1 MSAIQPARHRSPVS
15 PLGRPAR
22 TVLVSNRLPLT
33 AQLES
38 GAIRLQP
45 SDGGLASGLR
55 TVHRP
60 AGGLWVGWC
69 GLDRVPPPEQHR
81 LLTNRL
87 RDSGA
92 IPIYLSAEEVAGYYR
107 GYSNGALWP
116 VLHDCLRPPQATSR
130 DWELYLAVNQRY
142 AEVVAQHVRADDQVW
157 IHDYHLMLL
166 PRLLRSRCPGLRIGF
181 FLHTPFPTPA
191 SFATLREA
199 SELLAGMLGA
209 DLIGFHTRDYVRN
222 FASAARLLLGLGA
235 ARSEGPDRIRDTRI
249 LACPMGIDV
258 SRFTALTRRPAVIAA
273 ATRIRAQ
280 AGGPLFVGV
289 DRLDY
294 TKGIP
299 ERLLAFERLLET
311 MPHLRRSAR
320 LVQVAVPSRVDAHGY
335 AETRRA
341 VESLVSRINRR
352 FGEASWSPVD
362 YRYCSVDPESLAA
375 LYRAADV
382 MLVTPLCDGMNL
394 VAKEFVAC
402 RDDENGVLVLS
413 SRAGAAAELH
423 AAVLTDP
430 DNCDDLLRAFSQ
442 AITMQPP
449 ERQQRM
455 RRLRLAVESHDI
467 AHWRDSFLSK
477 LRLPERWPGLG
488 ARHGSEISNS
498 LLAEALC
505 AF

>member
-1 MSAIQPARHRSPVS
+1 MVM
-15 PLGRPAR
+15 
-22 TVLVSNRLPLT
+22 PLT
-33 AQLES
+33 PQLEN
-38 GAIRLQP
+38 GGIRLQP

-60 AGGLWVGWC
+60 GAGLWVGWC
-69 GLDRVPPPEQHR
+69 GLDRVPAPDQR
-81 LLTNRL
+81 RVLTNRL
-87 RDSGA
+87 RESGA

-116 VLHDCLRPPQATSR
+116 VLHDCLRQPQATSS

-142 AEVVAQHVRADDQVW
+142 AEVLTQHVRTGDQVW

-166 PRLLRSRCPGLRIGF
+166 PRLLRLRCPGLRIGF

-191 SFATLREA
+191 SFATLRQA
-199 SELLAGMLGA
+199 SELLEGMLGA
-209 DLIGFHTRDYVRN
+209 DLIGFHTRDYTRN
-222 FASAARLLLGLGA
+222 FAAAARLLLGLGG
-235 ARSEGPDRIRDTRI
+235 ARSEGPDRIRDSSV

-258 SRFTALTRRPAVIAA
+258 SRFTALTGRPGVIAA
-273 ATRIRAQ
+273 AARIRAQ
-280 AGGPLFVGV
+280 AAGPLLVGV

-311 MPHLRRSAR
+311 MPHLRSRAR
-320 LVQVAVPSRVDAHGY
+320 LVQVAVPSRVDAEGY
-335 AETRRA
+335 AETRGA
-341 VESLVSRINRR
+341 VESIVSRINRR

-402 RDDENGVLVLS
+402 RDDEDGVLVLS

-430 DNCDDLLRAFSQ
+430 ENRDDLLRALSH
-442 AITMQPP
+442 AITMERS

-467 AHWRDSFLSK
+467 AHWRDSFLSR
-477 LRLPERWPGLG
+477 LRLPERSPGFV

-498 LLAEALC
+498 LLSEALC